1 MAGCRNRQNKR
12 TVRKMRL
19 MKTSKKNSQADCIT
33 LATAYRCYLPILTG
47 LGGAQLHSAW
57 LKSGERGIR
66 TPGTFRYATFPRL
79 YLKPLGHLSKGS
91 YSLPTKNVNC
101 QAYKNMIIYKNEAS
115 SGKKHYSSFP
125 SDPSLSAAGRNKRTY
140 SSLGRKSLYP
150 AEERGNTRAPDSG
163 GNQSSFGPL

>member
-1 MAGCRNRQNKR
+1 
-12 TVRKMRL
+12 

-33 LATAYRCYLPILTG
+33 LAAAYRCYLPVLTG

-91 YSLPTKNVNC
+91 YSLSTKNINC
-101 QAYKNMIIYKNEAS
+101 QAYNNLVIYKNEAC
-115 SGKKHYSSFP
+115 SGKMHHHPF
-125 SDPSLSAAGRNKRTY
+125 LAAPGTAAIGRRKRTQ
-140 SSLGRKSLYP
+140 SPQGGKPLDH
-150 AEERGNTRAPDSG
+150 AEKRGNSG
-163 GNQSSFGPL
+163 PADTGCHQSHLCPLQP

>member
-1 MAGCRNRQNKR
+1 
-12 TVRKMRL
+12 

-91 YSLPTKNVNC
+91 YSLPTKNANC
-101 QAYKNMIIYKNEAS
+101 QAYSIVIVYKNEAY
-115 SGKKHYSSFP
+115 SGKMHHYSFLAFP
-125 SDPSLSAAGRNKRTY
+125 DSPADRRRKRTY
-140 SSLGRKSLYP
+140 SPQGGKP
-150 AEERGNTRAPDSG
+150 FHHAPE
-163 GNQSSFGPL
+163 